1 MTLRPRS
8 ETLEPLV
15 FLHVAVLLVGSSW
28 AFGGNIG
35 WARLAL
41 SAWASLALPLAI
53 ALLSRPDQ
61 AGVEAR
67 SRLPW
72 LIPPAL
78 YAALVCASAFNPSFR
93 PVVLGSETLLVHR
106 GEPHPGWP
114 GTVSPAASLKSLWF
128 GAGLYL
134 SAFNLVLAANR
145 RSRLR
150 WLLGLVVVNA
160 AALAVY
166 GTLQKLTGSGFY
178 FGAIESPN
186 KRFFA
191 TFIYNNHWGAFMIL
205 CLAASLALLFY
216 MIRRHGGGRALWRSP
231 FGVLLVATVLIAA
244 TAPISASRAA
254 TLMAAALA
262 IIAMGHATLK
272 IIRGR
277 RLDSLPVWPPVV
289 AMFLSVALVLAA
301 AGWLAS
307 RSISERYADTRETL
321 QSDQGLW
328 AGRMELY
335 RDSWDLAMR
344 KPVFGWGLDG
354 YETAFQLI
362 HPRPLM
368 AHRHYERSY
377 ATAHNDWLQSVAETG
392 FVGTLL
398 LALTIAL
405 PLASLRGA
413 SLRHPLIFY
422 PLAGLAIT
430 LLYALVEF
438 PFSSGAFLALF
449 WTSLFVVV
457 RQARLQSAA

>member
-1 MTLRPRS
+1 MSSQSRS
-8 ETLEPLV
+8 ETLERLV
-15 FLHVAVLLVGSSW
+15 FLHVAVLLLGSSW

-41 SAWASLALPLAI
+41 SAWASLSVPLAI
-53 ALLSRPDQ
+53 ALLSRADQ
-61 AGVEAR
+61 PGAEAR
-67 SRLPW
+67 ATLPW

-78 YAALVCASAFNPSFR
+78 YAALVVASVFNPSFR
-93 PVVLGSETLLVHR
+93 PVDIGSETLLVHR
-106 GEPHPGWP
+106 GEPRPGWP

-160 AALAVY
+160 TMLAVY
-166 GTLQKLTGSGFY
+166 GTLQKLAGSGFY

-191 TFIYNNHWGAFMIL
+191 TFIYNNHWGAFMVL

-231 FGVLLVATVLIAA
+231 FGVLLVATILIAA

-254 TLMAAALA
+254 TLMAATLA
-262 IIAMGHATLK
+262 TAAMGHATLK

-277 RLDSLPVWPPVV
+277 RRDSLPVWPPVV
-289 AMFLSVALVLAA
+289 ALFLALALVVSA

-307 RSISERYADTRETL
+307 RSISERYADTRESL
-321 QSDQGLW
+321 QDNQGLW
-328 AGRMELY
+328 AGRIELY
-335 RDSWDLAMR
+335 RDTWELAMR
-344 KPVFGWGLDG
+344 KPVFGWGLDS

-362 HPRPLM
+362 HPRPLL
-368 AHRHYERSY
+368 AHRQYERSY
-377 ATAHNDWLQSVAETG
+377 ATAHNDWLQSIAETG
-392 FVGTLL
+392 FIGTLL

-413 SLRHPLIFY
+413 SLRHPLVFY
-422 PLAGLAIT
+422 PLAGLGIV
-430 LLYALVEF
+430 LLYAMVEF

-449 WTSLFVVV
+449 WASFFIVVF
-457 RQARLQSAA
+457 QARLQSAA